1 VTVGETVGV
10 VTRSWVHEH
19 VLDDGRWRPF
29 ACSLGATLLVVGVH
43 TGTVDWL
50 LLRVIWAQQLG
61 S

>member
-1 VTVGETVGV
+1 M
-10 VTRSWVHEH
+10 HEH